1 MQVNQQQGPAVS
13 CPLEKGL
20 QVNFSYARLEFNTF
34 ILKIYTKVTMPQRGK
49 NNYLQWIMKGNS
61 FYRISSGLSFAFKL
75 WF

>member
-20 QVNFSYARLEFNTF
+20 QVNFSYARFEFNTF

-49 NNYLQWIMKGNS
+49 NNYLQ
-61 FYRISSGLSFAFKL
+61 
-75 WF
+75 